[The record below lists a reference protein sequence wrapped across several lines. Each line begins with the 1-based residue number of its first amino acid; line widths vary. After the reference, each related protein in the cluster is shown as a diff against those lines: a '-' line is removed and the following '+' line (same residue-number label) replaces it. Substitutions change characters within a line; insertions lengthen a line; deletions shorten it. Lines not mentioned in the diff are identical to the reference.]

1 MAEISEKLG
10 KDPSIYKKEAELI
23 LSAINKEL
31 WIKDK
36 GWWAEFKDNMGNRI
50 RHDNAAIWTIYHAID
65 SDIHDPFKAYQ
76 ATRYIDTEIP
86 HIPVMGKGFEGYCQ
100 LCDFNNKLATLYV
113 VYQQCRFRRN
123 LTYRPCLLAN
133 RTL

>member
-36 GWWAEFKDNMGNRI
+36 GWWA
-50 RHDNAAIWTIYHAID
+50 T
-65 SDIHDPFKAYQ
+65 
-76 ATRYIDTEIP
+76 
-86 HIPVMGKGFEGYCQ
+86 
-100 LCDFNNKLATLYV
+100 
-113 VYQQCRFRRN
+113 
-123 LTYRPCLLAN
+123 
-133 RTL
+133 